1 MKSRTSFFNT
11 TVLRKDITRFAP
23 VWGLYT
29 VGLLTFLLMP
39 NLFFYAEEKAEVLID
54 SMRSFG
60 PFNMILA
67 GICTLMVFGDLFNA
81 RLCYA
86 THALPLRREGWFLT
100 HFTAGMLFSVV
111 PNLFIALCLL
121 PMMGPFWYIAPLWF
135 LSNLMQYLFFFGVG
149 AFCAMCAG
157 NRLGAAAVYL
167 IINCTTYLL
176 DWCAQDIY
184 IPMLYGMVYDG
195 TFLEILTPITQINS
209 MELVDYIAVSFDGLD
224 IVRPFQVTGF
234 MTGEWIYLAVI
245 AVLGLVFALMAVLV
259 YRKRNLEN
267 AGDFLSLNA
276 IKPVFLVVFTLA
288 ISYLLHSFL
297 PYVGLFV
304 GIFVGIF
311 AGKMLLERTVRVF
324 KGKTFLFWGVF
335 STLILLSLIITSLD
349 LFGVT
354 RYVPDTEDV
363 EAVYFY
369 DSSNRYDYEDQ
380 EERPGAISD
389 PGEIEQYRQFHA
401 AMADG
406 RHKHNEER
414 GVTMFVEY
422 ELKNGQH
429 VVRRYDVPVYSP
441 EGQFTR
447 EKLSSWQAVF
457 RTNDWE
463 ALVSRLDR
471 IELELRTGEQIG
483 IAELRDPDKI
493 RGLLEAMKADCEA
506 GNMAQSWNLHY
517 GEETTAW
524 VYLFDSEYYEQSED
538 LFASDYTAANMH
550 RVYSLSLNV
559 YESCSY
565 TNAYLESLNLE
576 IELYEK

>member
-157 NRLGAAAVYL
+157 NRLGTMAGYL
-167 IINCTTYLL
+167 ILNLTTYLIG
-176 DWCAQDIY
+176 WYGEEIFT
-184 IPMLYGMVYDG
+184 PMLYGMEFNWD
-195 TFLEILTPITQINS
+195 FLNFLTPVNYISS
-209 MELVDYIAVSFDGLD
+209 MDLVLYL
-224 IVRPFQVTGF
+224 RQPFQVTGF
-234 MTGEWIYLAVI
+234 VGSDWIYLGAI
-245 AVLGLVFALMAVLV
+245 AVLGIVFAVLAILV

-267 AGDFLSLNA
+267 AGDFLSLNGA
-276 IKPVFLVVFTLA
+276 KPVFLVVYTLA
-288 ISYLLHSFL
+288 VAYLFHELL
-297 PYVGLFV
+297 RYVGLFIGLIV
-304 GIFVGIF
+304 GFF
-311 AGKMLLERTVRVF
+311 TGKMLLARTVRVF
-324 KGKTFLFWGVF
+324 KGKNFLFCGVF
-335 STLILLSLIITSLD
+335 VTAMGLAFILTAIDPVGL
-349 LFGVT
+349 T
-354 RYVPDTEDV
+354 RYVPDTEDI
-363 EAVYFY
+363 ASMHFY
-369 DSSNRYDYEDQ
+369 DATERSNYEVSGD
-380 EERPGAISD
+380 ELWVISD
-389 PGEIEQYRQFHA
+389 AAEIDQLRQFHE

-406 RHKHNEER
+406 RHEHSEER
-414 GVTMFVEY
+414 SVRIYVHY
-422 ELKNGQH
+422 NLKNGRT
-429 VVRRYDVPVYSP
+429 VLRKYDVPTDSP
-441 EGQFTR
+441 EGDFVRQ
-447 EKLSSWQAVF
+447 KLSAWQAVF
-457 RTNDWE
+457 QTNDWE

-483 IAELRDPDKI
+483 TAELRDPAKI

-506 GNMAQSWNLHY
+506 GNMAQNWNLHDE
-517 GEETTAW
+517 EETTAW

-565 TNAYLESLNLE
+565 TNAYLESLNLS
-576 IELYEK
+576 IDPYEK